1 MCDKRDRGTTCEFY
15 RDIIF
20 LILIFQFI
28 SYFLVLYKK
37 ICLKKVKFGGRL
49 FQRKLLS
56 RLSHK
61 VCRLLYFPV
70 LLRKFSYKAWTA
82 RAEPKIKT
90 VAGNHALSQQAR
102 RVDQDTRHRAK
113 GNPKTQQPRKRAF
126 TLSCNF

>member
-1 MCDKRDRGTTCEFY
+1 MCDKRDRATTCEFY

-37 ICLKKVKFGGRL
+37 ICLKKVKFGGTL

-56 RLSHK
+56 RLSQK
-61 VCRLLYFPV
+61 VCRLLSSPV

-82 RAEPKIKT
+82 HADSKTKT

-102 RVDQDTRHRAK
+102 RVDQDTRHRAN
-113 GNPKTQQPRKRAF
+113 GNPKTQQPCKGAF
-126 TLSCNF
+126 PLSRNF

>member
-1 MCDKRDRGTTCEFY
+1 MCDRVTTCEY

-28 SYFLVLYKK
+28 SYFLVFYKK
-37 ICLKKVKFGGRL
+37 DLFKKKVKFGGRL

-61 VCRLLYFPV
+61 VCRLLFSPV
-70 LLRKFSYKAWTA
+70 LLRKFSYKVWTA
-82 RAEPKIKT
+82 RADPKTKT

-102 RVDQDTRHRAK
+102 RVDQDTRRRAK
-113 GNPKTQQPRKRAF
+113 GDPKTQPPCKGAF
-126 TLSCNF
+126 PLSRNF